1 MINVGRLSLI
11 RYSDFFL
18 FFSTLHNPAGVT
30 DVRMV
35 ALFTGCAW
43 ELSALVTER
52 SHRKMEELFEMPVSV
67 TATPLIRVWV
77 GGSESQRPSEP
88 SKEINK

>member
-1 MINVGRLSLI
+1 M
-11 RYSDFFL
+11 
-18 FFSTLHNPAGVT
+18 LHNPAGVT

-52 SHRKMEELFEMPVSV
+52 SHRKMEELFEMPVS
-67 TATPLIRVWV
+67 ATPLIRVWA
-77 GGSESQRPSEP
+77 GGSESQRPSAP